1 MMKRMMILAV
11 AALMV
16 MTLPSFAHAN
26 LLANDSFETEGGGN
40 WWQAADWTQ
49 EHLAGPL
56 GGDHGADRESW
67 TGEAHTGTYFMA
79 LKNWSSNQEENQ
91 VSQEVIASEGV
102 QYTYSLWAVADK
114 AYTGNFYMRLAWYDG
129 GSLLSTDAEDK
140 AIGTSYAQYTLT
152 GVAPAGA
159 DTVRAIFGAN
169 TTTDLTFKCDDAAI
183 DGTGTPIPEPTSML
197 LLGSGLVGLLG
208 FSRKKL
214 LK

>member
-1 MMKRMMILAV
+1 MVILLLSFMVTSSDAAFALAPSGKLNDESFHQAY
-11 AALMV
+11 AALDSTTRTLDVIGEALYLKMPLSGVREMV
-16 MTLPSFAHAN
+16 
-26 LLANDSFETEGGGN
+26 ER
-40 WWQAADWTQ
+40 
-49 EHLAGPL
+49 LAGRSAVITL
-56 GGDHGADRESW
+56 DRIGDGAV
-67 TGEAHTGTYFMA
+67 YF
-79 LKNWSSNQEENQ
+79 SFR
-91 VSQEVIASEGV
+91 SQDGSIKYFRCFLSE
-102 QYTYSLWAVADK
+102 D
-114 AYTGNFYMRLAWYDG
+114 
-129 GSLLSTDAEDK
+129 
-140 AIGTSYAQYTLT
+140 